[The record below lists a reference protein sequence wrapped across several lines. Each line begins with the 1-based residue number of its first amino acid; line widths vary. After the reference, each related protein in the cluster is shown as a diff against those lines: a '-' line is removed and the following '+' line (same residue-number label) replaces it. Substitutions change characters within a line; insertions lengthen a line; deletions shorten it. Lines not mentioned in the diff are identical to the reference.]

1 MRVSYKVTEFNKDL
15 LVRSMFEDAKSFK
28 YFKIGLD
35 ACIEIQ
41 TLIDAGCIIL
51 DDGDPIPRHYE
62 FKIAFDVHDSVHSMP
77 RLGPDGVMWL
87 GSTMGN
93 IEDTV
98 YVYKKE
104 LKDAFGKLSF
114 IKPEDQ
120 CKLKFI

>member
-51 DDGDPIPRHYE
+51 DDGEPIPRHYE
-62 FKIAFDVHDSVHSMP
+62 FKIAFDEFDSVLSMP

-120 CKLKFI
+120 WQLKFV